1 MNAVKVFLVILILV
15 SSLLTA
21 CGEPASVRAKAM
33 QKKHGGYGHVGD
45 ANRTAP

>member
-21 CGEPASVRAKAM
+21 CGEQPSVRAKAI
-33 QKKHGGYGHVGD
+33 QKKNGGYGHVGD